1 MWIWAVV
8 IICFVAGYW
17 GVMKLLAPGT
27 PQPPAGSRRGPGE
40 APAEPAPLVVGAD
53 EPATLANWHV
63 ILGVDRNAPMDEIKA
78 AYKGQM
84 SLYHPDKVSALG
96 EVIQAVATAK
106 AQQINAAYE
115 IAVRYRSS

>member
-1 MWIWAVV
+1 MWVWTIV
-8 IICFVAGYW
+8 ILCFAAGYW

-27 PQPPAGSRRGPGE
+27 PQPPAKSRRGSGVAPGE
-40 APAEPAPLVVGAD
+40 PVTSVVGAD

-63 ILGVDRNAPMDEIKA
+63 ILGVDRNAPMDEVKA

-96 EVIQAVATAK
+96 EEIRAVANAK

-115 IAVRYRSS
+115 IAVRYGAG